1 MATAALETVTS
12 FEELIDYLRDELEW
26 PLPANANIDN
36 TTFTYTAA
44 ELGLKEDVVGGG
56 VEFRQLRPMTTN
68 QPWGIFFLNL
78 PHKDLPQTL
87 VRNIL
92 GKLTI
97 KKRASANDP
106 MRPAFAAHDLL
117 FITSTGSAEERR
129 LAFAHF
135 QDDPAGGNAASLKVL
150 GWEADDTPRRA
161 ELTQRTVDEKL
172 AWREEYRDAK
182 NADAWRAQWGSA
194 FTDRPREAVRTSK
207 ELAKTL
213 AALARRIRDRAREL
227 IKAQNDSGSLVKLH
241 KAFKDALIHDLT
253 PDAFAD
259 TYAQTITYGLLS
271 TAMSRASGALTQD
284 DMLLSV
290 ATTSPFLRDMLKTF
304 IEAGGRKPGADGDGL
319 DFDELGVGEVVEF
332 LRTVNMTAVL
342 ADFDQKNSDKDP
354 VIHLYELFIHE
365 YDKAQKFQRGV
376 FYTPRQVVGFIVR
389 SVDEVLRTELGLDDG
404 LASADTWG
412 DVIAAQA
419 AMGNVVALPE
429 GVKPS
434 DAFVRIL
441 DPATGTGTFL
451 VETVDLIH
459 KTMVAKWQK
468 AGKGAKEI
476 ATLWNDYVPKHL
488 LPRLYGFELMMA
500 PYAIAHMKLGLKLW
514 DTGYRFASDA
524 RLRVHLTNALEPARD
539 FATQFVFI
547 GDAMANEAHDANAA
561 KKTHFTAVIGNPP
574 YKGESA
580 NPSRFKTGKNKGKLT
595 SAGELIQHYFTVD
608 GKPLG
613 EANSKWVN
621 NDYVKFLASA
631 EQRISQTGLGV
642 LGFITSHSWLLGGP
656 FRGVRAS
663 HVHSYN
669 RIWIIDCHGNIGR
682 KERALDGSPDVGVF
696 EIEEG
701 TNVTIAGRLPS
712 ESCVRLT
719 DLLGSMQAK
728 FSWCETASLKADVST
743 QIFPRPDMY
752 LLQPNDDK
760 ISEHDENY
768 PKISAIFDSQ
778 SVGILTAQD
787 DLSIHFAETDVLN
800 CIAEF
805 VKLDFADAQAA
816 RSGKPIPSE
825 WKITLSYDPLALE
838 LKEKAESRD
847 WQVLA
852 AQRDIARFKSDL
864 PIQPLLYRPFDIR
877 WTAYTGKSK
886 GFHCMPRP
894 ENMGHM
900 TVTAPLGLVSA
911 RSNKT
916 GMADHFFASQLMTEA
931 KAGESGTQSS
941 LFPLWLKP
949 QGAETRTLPNI
960 APVFAKRVAALT
972 GLRYD
977 DGVDAP
983 AQPTLAGVIPPK
995 LEQTAMF
1002 SQRRER
1008 GDGGALSFGPRDLF
1022 DWIYAVLHSPAYRAR
1037 YADYL
1042 KSDFARIP
1050 LPKDKA
1056 LFQALIPLGTK
1067 LVALHLLDAKTAPD
1081 LADPKGIRLAG
1092 SGEARVTR
1100 TASTFENDAWS
1111 GGRMYINE
1119 TRWFETVPERVAN
1132 FHIGGYRPAR
1142 KWLKDR
1148 TAKGGKKSSDGR
1160 ILTDEDILH
1169 YRRMITAM
1177 DQTIDLMAEIDT
1189 VIEAHGGWPDAFR
1202 GMVD

>member
-1 MATAALETVTS
+1 MAKAALETVTS
-12 FEELIDYLRDELEW
+12 FEALIDYLRDELEW
-26 PLPANANIDN
+26 PLPDNANIDN

-44 ELGLKEDVVGGG
+44 ELGLKEDIVGGG

-135 QDDPAGGNAASLKVL
+135 QDDRLGGNAASLKVL

-161 ELTQRTVDEKL
+161 ELTQRTVEEKL
-172 AWREEYRDAK
+172 AWPDDEK
-182 NADAWRAQWGSA
+182 NTDAWRAQWGSA

-271 TAMSRASGALTQD
+271 VAMSRSADKLTQSG
-284 DMLLSV
+284 MLLSV
-290 ATTSPFLRDMLKTF
+290 RTTSPFLGDMLKTF
-304 IEAGGRKPGADGDGL
+304 IETGGQKPGADGEGL
-319 DFDELGVGEVVEF
+319 DFDELGVGEVVDF
-332 LRTVNMTAVL
+332 LRDPRLNMTAVL

-389 SVDEVLRTELGLDDG
+389 SVDEVLRTELGLEDG
-404 LASADTWG
+404 LASIDTWG
-412 DVIAAQA
+412 DVIARINNKPLHFR
-419 AMGNVVALPE
+419 GGVGVGIVPDTESLTSPTPCPSPEEEGGRKVTLPE
-429 GVKPS
+429 GVKPT

-459 KTMVAKWQK
+459 KTMEAKWRR
-468 AGKGAKEI
+468 AGNSAMQI
-476 ATLWNDYVPKHL
+476 AALWNAYVPEHL

-539 FATQFVFI
+539 FSMELAFMS
-547 GDAMANEAHDANAA
+547 DAMAHEARDANAA
-561 KKTHFTAVIGNPP
+561 KRTCFTVIIGNPP
-574 YKGESA
+574 YAVVSSNRAPWIQGLIADYKAGLGERRIHLDDDYIKFIA
-580 NPSRFKTGKNKGKLT
+580 LIEHYAKLT
-595 SAGELIQHYFTVD
+595 PRSI
-608 GKPLG
+608 
-613 EANSKWVN
+613 
-621 NDYVKFLASA
+621 
-631 EQRISQTGLGV
+631 
-642 LGFITSHSWLLGGP
+642 LGFITNNNFLDAIT
-656 FRGVRAS
+656 FRVFRKVLAS
-663 HVHSYN
+663 TFHILRFIN
-669 RIWIIDCHGNIGR
+669 LNG
-682 KERALDGSPDVGVF
+682 DVKRPVAGVF
-696 EIEEG
+696 DDENVFDIQQG
-701 TNVTIAGRLPS
+701 VTITLGLRTSKNTQDIQYASISGPRFHKYEALKKKIVLMPLEPS
-712 ESCVRLT
+712 DPNFFFVPSFEVSNDYEV
-719 DLLGSMQAK
+719 
-728 FSWCETASLKADVST
+728 WASLGD
-743 QIFPRPDMY
+743 ILPRRGMGIKTERDALTIHWDRAAAEITAISFVDLPVDELRSRY
-752 LLQPNDDK
+752 NLQSD
-760 ISEHDENY
+760 
-768 PKISAIFDSQ
+768 
-778 SVGILTAQD
+778 
-787 DLSIHFAETDVLN
+787 
-800 CIAEF
+800 
-805 VKLDFADAQAA
+805 
-816 RSGKPIPSE
+816 
-825 WKITLSYDPLALE
+825 
-838 LKEKAESRD
+838 SRD
-847 WQVLA
+847 WTILGAKNDLVRHMPISNYSRQ
-852 AQRDIARFKSDL
+852 IA
-864 PIQPLLYRPFDIR
+864 YRPFDDR
-877 WTAYTGKSK
+877 WTTYTGQSRGYLGTPSPMVSNDLSLPGNVGLAACRQQATK
-886 GFHCMPRP
+886 GFQHAFCVDR
-894 ENMGHM
+894 MGECC
-900 TVTAPLGLVSA
+900 VVSN
-911 RSNKT
+911 RTREITSI
-916 GMADHFFASQLMTEA
+916 
-931 KAGESGTQSS
+931 
-941 LFPLWLKP
+941 FPLWLKP
-949 QGAETRTLPNI
+949 QGTETRTLPNI
-960 APVFAKRVAALT
+960 TPAFAKRVAALT

-983 AQPTLAGVIPPK
+983 AQPTLAGVIPAKP
-995 LEQTAMF
+995 EQTAMF
-1002 SQRRER
+1002 GLRRER
-1008 GDGGALSFGPRDLF
+1008 GDGGAASFGPRDLF

-1056 LFQALIPLGTK
+1056 LFQALIPLGTR
-1067 LVALHLLDAKTAPD
+1067 LVALHLLDVKAAPE

-1100 TASTFENDAWS
+1100 TSSTFENDAWA

-1148 TAKGGKKSSDGR
+1148 TAKGGKKASDGR

-1177 DQTIDLMAEIDT
+1177 DATIDLMAEIDV
-1189 VIEAHGGWPDAFR
+1189 VIEAHGGWPNAFR
-1202 GMVD
+1202 GMVDEAKA

>member
-1 MATAALETVTS
+1 MAKAALETVTS
-12 FEELIDYLRDELEW
+12 FEALIDYLRDELEW
-26 PLPANANIDN
+26 PLPENANIDN

-150 GWEADDTPRRA
+150 GWDADDTPRRA
-161 ELTQRTVDEKL
+161 DLTQRTVDEKL
-172 AWREEYRDAK
+172 AWPDDDR
-182 NADAWRAQWGSA
+182 NTDAWRAQWGGA
-194 FTDRPREAVRTSK
+194 FTERPRQAINSAK
-207 ELAKTL
+207 ELAK
-213 AALARRIRDRAREL
+213 ALAFHAQRIRDRAKIL
-227 IKAQNDSGSLVKLH
+227 IAAQNDKGSLVVLH
-241 KAFKDALIHDLT
+241 KAFKEALIHDLT

-259 TYAQTITYGLLS
+259 TYAQTVTYGLLS
-271 TAMSRASGALTQD
+271 TAMSRASGALTQQ

-290 ATTSPFLRDMLKTF
+290 MTTSPFLRSILETF
-304 IEAGGRKPGADGDGL
+304 IEAGGHQGGAGGHGL
-319 DFDELGVGEVVEF
+319 DFDELGVGEVVDF
-332 LRTVNMTAVL
+332 LRDIDMVPIL

-354 VIHLYELFIHE
+354 VVWLYQDFIE
-365 YDKAQKFQRGV
+365 QYDKAQKFQRGV

-389 SVDEVLRTELGLDDG
+389 SVDEVLRTELGLEDG
-404 LASADTWG
+404 LASTDTWG

-419 AMGNVVALPE
+419 AKGNVVALPE
-429 GVKPS
+429 GVKS
-434 DAFVRIL
+434 GDAFVRIL

-468 AGKGAKEI
+468 SGNSATDI
-476 ATLWNDYVPKHL
+476 AALWNAYVPDHL

-574 YKGESA
+574 YNGFSA
-580 NPSRFKTGKNKGKLT
+580 NKGPWIDGLMADYKVT
-595 SAGELIQHYFTVD
+595 VREDERQIQR
-608 GKPLG
+608 L
-613 EANSKWVN
+613 S
-621 NDYVKFLASA
+621 NDYVKFVRSVQYTISRSNCGVFCFVIDSGFLDGLLFRDMRRSLIDTYDTIGIIDLHGESLRGAHDRDRSDESVFDITQPTCVILARRATGSNLNFRYSELIGPLTFKYPKLLSSTAISMDHIELDPRPPSLNFKPHQVSVDYEDWPNFLSIIGTGNPKIDRDIRYGTGIKSRHDSFTIGRDREHA
-631 EQRISQTGLGV
+631 ESLVRQLANRDESDASLISQLN
-642 LGFITSHSWLLGGP
+642 L
-656 FRGVRAS
+656 
-663 HVHSYN
+663 
-669 RIWIIDCHGNIGR
+669 C
-682 KERALDGSPDVGVF
+682 K
-696 EIEEG
+696 
-701 TNVTIAGRLPS
+701 
-712 ESCVRLT
+712 T
-719 DLLGSMQAK
+719 DH
-728 FSWCETASLKADVST
+728 FS
-743 QIFPRPDMY
+743 
-752 LLQPNDDK
+752 
-760 ISEHDENY
+760 
-768 PKISAIFDSQ
+768 ISAARKRATDPK
-778 SVGILTAQD
+778 
-787 DLSIHFAETDVLN
+787 LS
-800 CIAEF
+800 
-805 VKLDFADAQAA
+805 DAI
-816 RSGKPIPSE
+816 RPVS
-825 WKITLSYDPLALE
+825 
-838 LKEKAESRD
+838 
-847 WQVLA
+847 
-852 AQRDIARFKSDL
+852 
-864 PIQPLLYRPFDIR
+864 YRPFDIR
-877 WTAYTGKSK
+877 QIVYLREFVCEPKAKTMRSMIEISNLALCHLRKNRRSTENDAFVGK
-886 GFHCMPRP
+886 
-894 ENMGHM
+894 
-900 TVTAPLGLVSA
+900 GLI
-911 RSNKT
+911 
-916 GMADHFFASQLMTEA
+916 A
-931 KAGESGTQSS
+931 KDYLSDLDDA
-941 LFPLWLKP
+941 LVCPLWLAP
-949 QGAETRTLPNI
+949 QGTETRTLPNI
-960 APVFAKRVAALT
+960 APAFAKRVAALT

-983 AQPTLAGVIPPK
+983 TQPTLAGVIPAK
-995 LEQTAMF
+995 AEQVAMF
-1002 SQRRER
+1002 DQRRER

-1050 LPKDKA
+1050 LPKSKA

-1067 LVALHLLDAKTAPD
+1067 LVALHLLDAKAAPE
-1081 LADPKGIRLAG
+1081 LVDPKGIRLAG

-1100 TASTFENDAWS
+1100 KASDFENDAWA

-1177 DQTIDLMAEIDT
+1177 DQTMDLMAEIDT

-1202 GMVD
+1202 GMVDEAAT

>member
-1 MATAALETVTS
+1 MVKAALETVTS
-12 FEELIDYLRDELEW
+12 FETLIDYLRDELEW
-26 PLPANANIDN
+26 PLPENANINN

-44 ELGLKEDVVGGG
+44 ELGLKEDVIGGG
-56 VEFRQLRPMTTN
+56 IEFRQLRPMTTN

-92 GKLTI
+92 GKLTM

-117 FITSTGSAEERR
+117 FITSTGNAEERR

-135 QDDPAGGNAASLKVL
+135 QDDPLGGNAASLKVL

-161 ELTQRTVDEKL
+161 ELTQRTVEEKL
-172 AWREEYRDAK
+172 AWPDDEK

-213 AALARRIRDRAREL
+213 AALARRIRDRVREL

-332 LRTVNMTAVL
+332 LRNVNMTAVL

-389 SVDEVLRTELGLDDG
+389 SVDEVLRTELGLEDG
-404 LASADTWG
+404 LASTDTWG
-412 DVIAAQA
+412 DVITAHAAKD
-419 AMGNVVALPE
+419 NVIALPDD
-429 GVKPS
+429 VKAA
-434 DAFVRIL
+434 DTFVRIL

-451 VETVDLIH
+451 VETVELIN

-468 AGKGAKEI
+468 AGNSAKDI
-476 ATLWNDYVPKHL
+476 AALWNAYVPEHL

-547 GDAMANEAHDANAA
+547 GDAMANEARDANAA

-574 YKGESA
+574 YKGNSA
-580 NPSRFKTGKNKGKLT
+580 NPSKDKKGKLT
-595 SAGELIQHYFTVD
+595 PAGELIQHYFFVD
-608 GKPLG
+608 GEPLG
-613 EANSKWVN
+613 EKNAKWVN
-621 NDYVKFLASA
+621 NDYVKFLAFA
-631 EQRISQTGLGV
+631 EKRIKDSGIGAI
-642 LGFITSHSWLLGGP
+642 GYITSNSWLDSP
-656 FRGVRAS
+656 TFRGVRAELLDTFPK
-663 HVHSYN
+663 V
-669 RIWIIDCHGNIGR
+669 WIGDLFGNT
-682 KERALDGSPDVGVF
+682 GSKTTDQVAANDENVF
-696 EIEEG
+696 EITEG
-701 TNVTIAGRLPS
+701 VCTTIGLSSGLEREVHYCAVLGPLEGKGGKLSILSNAGLAICNNSLKLRLPLRILKKMQDEDVS
-712 ESCVRLT
+712 EYDGFPALTNCIPSNVLGFQTHRDHFSVRI
-719 DLLGSMQAK
+719 DR
-728 FSWCETASLKADVST
+728 ASLEAD
-743 QIFPRPDMY
+743 
-752 LLQPNDDK
+752 
-760 ISEHDENY
+760 
-768 PKISAIFDSQ
+768 
-778 SVGILTAQD
+778 LTAIIAAKNE
-787 DLSIHFAETDVLN
+787 DLESIAVDFGLADSTDWSLDK
-800 CIAEF
+800 ARK
-805 VKLDFADAQAA
+805 KLGQ
-816 RSGKPIPSE
+816 S
-825 WKITLSYDPLALE
+825 WKNNLIECA
-838 LKEKAESRD
+838 
-847 WQVLA
+847 
-852 AQRDIARFKSDL
+852 F
-864 PIQPLLYRPFDIR
+864 RPFDIR
-877 WTAYTGKSK
+877 TVIYNSA
-886 GFHCMPRP
+886 FVDRPRP
-894 ENMGHM
+894 LIRDHVVGRDALVINASRQLKENGYRH
-900 TVTAPLGLVSA
+900 VLVSNIA
-911 RSNKT
+911 PESCLISDRSREGNYT
-916 GMADHFFASQLMTEA
+916 
-931 KAGESGTQSS
+931 
-941 LFPLWLKP
+941 FPLLLHSV
-949 QGAETRTLPNI
+949 GTEVRTLPNI
-960 APVFAKRVAALT
+960 APAFAKRVAVLT

-983 AQPTLAGVIPPK
+983 AQATIAGVIPAKP
-995 LEQTAMF
+995 EQPAMF
-1002 SQRRER
+1002 SERRDR
-1008 GDGGALSFGPRDLF
+1008 GDGGVASFGPRDLF
-1022 DWIYAVLHSPAYRAR
+1022 DWIYTVLHSPAYRAR

-1050 LPKDKA
+1050 LPKDNA
-1056 LFQALIPLGTK
+1056 LFQALIPVGTK
-1067 LVALHLLDAKTAPD
+1067 LVALHLLDANATPE
-1081 LADPKGIRLAG
+1081 LVDPKSIRLAG
-1092 SGEARVTR
+1092 SGEARVSR
-1100 TASTFENDAWS
+1100 KASDFENDAWV

-1119 TRWFETVPERVAN
+1119 TRWFETVPECVAN

-1148 TAKGGKKSSDGR
+1148 TAKGGKKSSNGR
-1160 ILTDEDILH
+1160 ILTDEDVLH
-1169 YRRMITAM
+1169 YRRMIIAM
-1177 DQTIDLMAEIDT
+1177 GETVDLMAEIDA
-1189 VIEAHGGWPDAFR
+1189 VIESNGGWPNAFR
-1202 GMVD
+1202 GTVADPDSLK